1 MNTTLSIRNKLLLFI
16 LSASIIIY
24 GSVVFYLLYSFN
36 NKSRTD
42 AENYIVENIR
52 ERARYIETDIN
63 ADIEAARTLGTAFSV
78 MKEMPTASRIQ
89 TLNKMLEKFAE
100 QNPKYEATWVSWEL
114 GEVDST
120 YKKSYG
126 RIRYTYAR
134 GESRNITL
142 LQDILETEKERT
154 SGTYYNSKI
163 TKKPIF
169 DEPYP
174 HVYREQTDTFLMT
187 SVCEPILYDGKFLG
201 ITGMDMV
208 LSHYEELVNKIKPF
222 EAGYAFLVSN
232 GGIYVSHPEKYVIG
246 KTFAEINPD
255 EDKEFDISKKIQNG
269 EEIQFY
275 ASHSSTGD
283 ELYVKF
289 VPIRIGNTGKPWALG
304 VLVPMRVVMEES
316 SVLLRNSILVGVVG
330 LILLSLIIGII
341 SKNIGDTVINGVN
354 YTKLISEG
362 NLNAQIEVKS
372 NDEIGQL
379 ADNMN
384 NMAAKLKSIVI
395 KIKQSSADLK
405 QGGNQL
411 LSSSEQMVESAGY
424 QTSSALQVAESIVGM
439 QHNLQQSA
447 QNAEMTET
455 ISEKVAGKMEKSTTD
470 SLKAINLM
478 KEVASKIKIVEEIA
492 FQTNILALNAAVEA
506 ARAGEQGKGFSV
518 VAVEVRKLA
527 ERSKQAALEITNL
540 SSQSVKAIEETGKS
554 LEELVPDLKKTV
566 MLVKE
571 IYTQTREQS
580 GEVNSLSEVANRLS
594 SIADQNKN
602 NLESINN
609 QSHILMEMAD
619 ELNKE
624 MQYFKV

>member
-1 MNTTLSIRNKLLLFI
+1 MITTLSIRNKLLLFI

-36 NKSRTD
+36 KKAKTD
-42 AENYIVENIR
+42 AENYIVENIK

-63 ADIEAARTLGTAFSV
+63 ADIEAAKTLGTNFSI
-78 MKEMPTASRIQ
+78 MKEMPAESRIQ
-89 TLNKMLEKFAE
+89 TLNKMLERYAE

-114 GEVDST
+114 GEVDSS

-134 GESRNITL
+134 GQNRDITL
-142 LQDILETEKERT
+142 LKDVLETEKERT
-154 SGTYYNSKI
+154 SGTYYNSKV

-187 SVCEPILYDGKFLG
+187 SICEPILYEGRFLG
-201 ITGMDMV
+201 LTGMDMV
-208 LSHYEELVNKIKPF
+208 LNHYEELVNKIKPF
-222 EAGYAFLVSN
+222 DAGYAFLISN
-232 GGIYVSHPEKYVIG
+232 GGIYVSHPEKYVMG
-246 KTFAEINPD
+246 KTFAEVNPD
-255 EDKEFDISKKIQNG
+255 EDKEFDISNKIKNG

-283 ELYVKF
+283 QLYVKF
-289 VPIRIGNTGKPWALG
+289 VPIRIGNTGKPWSLG
-304 VLVPMRVVMEES
+304 VLVPLHVVMKDS
-316 SVLLRNSILVGVVG
+316 ISLLRNSIIVGVVG
-330 LILLSLIIGII
+330 LIVLSVIIGFI

-354 YTKLISEG
+354 YTKMISEG

-372 NDEIGQL
+372 SDEIGQL
-379 ADNMN
+379 AENMN
-384 NMAAKLKSIVI
+384 NMASKLKSIVL
-395 KIKQSSADLK
+395 KIKQSSTDLK

-411 LSSSEQMVESAGY
+411 LSSSGLMVESAGY
-424 QTSSALQVAESIVGM
+424 QTSSAMQVAESINEI

-455 ISEKVAGKMEKSTTD
+455 ISEKVAGKMERSTIE

-478 KEVASKIKIVEEIA
+478 KEVASKIKIIEEIA

-527 ERSKQAALEITNL
+527 ERSKQAALEITSL
-540 SSQSVKAIEETGKS
+540 SSQSVKAIEETGQS

-566 MLVKE
+566 QLVKE
-571 IYTQTREQS
+571 IYTQTHEQS
-580 GEVNSLSEVANRLS
+580 AEVNSLSDIANRLS

-602 NLESINN
+602 NSESINN
-609 QSHILMEMAD
+609 QSHLLMEMAE
-619 ELNKE
+619 ELNRE